1 MNYFLKN
8 EIVKNENLT
17 SEGLLVYV
25 TLVKMTDNK
34 IPKVYTNISLLEYA
48 IKDDDNSSRAFKDK
62 IKNGLLNLVDNDI
75 IKVKGI
81 IDKNNS
87 LTIDVS
93 KFRINTDSENYV
105 IIKESEIN
113 KITTCNEKGYEP
125 DKCLKY
131 LINILMTLNNKSFV
145 GYTSIDMLAERT
157 GINRNT
163 AMRYNN
169 LLEILDILYIHRVDK
184 IIRSTDGFVKKI
196 NNTYARVENKELAI
210 KESDEY
216 INGFKFS
223 GSLSGD
229 EKRSIKQKYNAF
241 MKKYNSGYK
250 FTQEEINIFNEMVKQ
265 YNYSYKNASE
275 VEKLKEIENLL
286 IINKRH
292 CEQLQ

>member
-241 MKKYNSGYK
+241 MKKYNNGYK